1 MTYSLDNGPE
11 NASHRII
18 LAHGAGAG
26 ITFPFL
32 EAMASLLADRGLAV
46 TRFEFAY
53 MAQRRDGGN
62 KRPPPKVDVLAQEYA
77 AMIAA
82 VTARKADRQR
92 LVIGGKS
99 LGGRVASLIAG
110 DQYAAGRIGG
120 LVCLGYPFH
129 APATPE
135 KLRTAHL
142 ETLACPALIVQGT
155 RDPFGSQPEVEAL
168 ALSPAIQVH
177 WIGDGDHDFGPR
189 GASGFTRT
197 GNLADAADAVATF
210 VRTRL

>member
-32 EAMASLLADRGLAV
+32 EAMASLLAVRGLAV

-53 MAQRRDGGN
+53 MAQRRDGGK

-92 LVIGGKS
+92 LVIGGGEPGREGGLESLEPGAKPGD
-99 LGGRVASLIAG
+99 LGGLGAEEFLP
-110 DQYAAGRIGG
+110 G
-120 LVCLGYPFH
+120 L
-129 APATPE
+129 
-135 KLRTAHL
+135 
-142 ETLACPALIVQGT
+142 
-155 RDPFGSQPEVEAL
+155 GSQH
-168 ALSPAIQVH
+168 PAEGVH
-177 WIGDGDHDFGPR
+177 PLER
-189 GASGFTRT
+189 VS
-197 GNLADAADAVATF
+197 
-210 VRTRL
+210 